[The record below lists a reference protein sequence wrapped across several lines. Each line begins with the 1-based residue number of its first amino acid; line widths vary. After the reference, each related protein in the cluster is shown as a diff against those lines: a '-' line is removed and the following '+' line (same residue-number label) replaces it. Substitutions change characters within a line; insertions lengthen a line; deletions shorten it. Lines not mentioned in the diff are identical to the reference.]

1 MAQVNNDL
9 EVKSES
15 STQTVQTVLEGDE
28 NPYGKGLSVFHL
40 ICDVLG
46 LQPIYK
52 PHRNEDAV
60 TVARILGRMIKDRL
74 CRRKHLNAKNG
85 RKTWVLESASSYER
99 AMDIL
104 ELEPARFGFR

>member
-15 STQTVQTVLEGDE
+15 STQTVQTVVDGDE

-46 LQPIYK
+46 LKPLYK
-52 PHRNEDAV
+52 PHRNEDAL
-60 TVARILGRMIKDRL
+60 TVARLLGRMIKDRL
-74 CRRKHLNAKNG
+74 CRRKRSHAG
-85 RKTWVLESASSYER
+85 RLTWVFESATSYER
-99 AMDIL
+99 AMHIL
-104 ELEPARFGFR
+104 DLEPTRFRFM